1 MSTPSIESSTR
12 EERLDYVLNEWR
24 CLHNCELCG
33 KCHILK
39 GRSEEILYADYIDGK
54 RSYMDITLD
63 IRNQKQQIMM
73 SQKYIYPSL
82 FQEEEPQESVPGD
95 KKEYDLTNLFERLAK
110 SDFRSRFHLSKQD
123 REYVMEK
130 GLPTI
135 RKHAEDFVAKRLAP
149 AVIPNDGKQT
159 PMRGHP
165 VFLAQHATGCCCR
178 GCFFKWHHISA
189 GRALTK
195 EEQEYAVAVLMAW
208 IEKQMNKG

>member
-1 MSTPSIESSTR
+1 MRQMPYS
-12 EERLDYVLNEWR
+12 ERQKRRNT
-24 CLHNCELCG
+24 LC
-33 KCHILK
+33 
-39 GRSEEILYADYIDGK
+39 RLYRRQAVIYG
-54 RSYMDITLD
+54 YN

-82 FQEEEPQESVPGD
+82 
-95 KKEYDLTNLFERLAK
+95 
-110 SDFRSRFHLSKQD
+110 FRSRFHLSKQD